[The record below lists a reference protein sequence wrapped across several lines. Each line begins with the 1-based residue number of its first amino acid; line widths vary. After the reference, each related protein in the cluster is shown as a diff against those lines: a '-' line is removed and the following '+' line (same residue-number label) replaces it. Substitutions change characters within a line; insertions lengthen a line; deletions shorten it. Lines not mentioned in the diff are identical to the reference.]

1 MIIEK
6 YVKVGERGQIVI
18 PKEIREKEG
27 IEPKNLVKILNVE
40 GEIIIRTQK
49 RGKSHEDR
57 ILEILQKSKLGDK
70 DLEEIK
76 KEREER

>member
-6 YVKVGERGQIVI
+6 YVKVGERGQIAI

-27 IEPKNLVKILNVE
+27 IEPKNIVRILDVG
-40 GEIIIRTQK
+40 GEIMIRVQK
-49 RGKSHEDR
+49 RKKSPEDR
-57 ILEILQKSKLGDK
+57 ILEILQKAKLGDK
-70 DLEEIK
+70 DWVQIR

>member
-6 YVKVGERGQIVI
+6 YVKVGERGQIAI
-18 PKEIREKEG
+18 PKEMREKEG
-27 IEPKNLVKILNVE
+27 IEPKNIVRILDIG

-49 RGKSHEDR
+49 RKKSPEDR
-57 ILEILQKSKLGDK
+57 ILEILQKAKLGDK
-70 DLEEIK
+70 DWMEIR